1 MKTFRIKVNVIRLK
15 LARLAS
21 FETASDIRNSKQ
33 KQGLTSFIFCFGL
46 NLKKERLVF
55 VYKQRLDLRPI
66 DPKKERER

>member
-46 NLKKERLVF
+46 NLKK
-55 VYKQRLDLRPI
+55 
-66 DPKKERER
+66 KKD